1 LINIHNDVL
10 KPSPWVE
17 SFEPFIPKGGRIL
30 DLAAGSG
37 RHSTFLLGS
46 GHSVLAVD
54 QDIVALSSIH
64 HDQLEVRA
72 LNLEGADWPLNG
84 EQFSAIIV
92 TNYLYR
98 PYLDYLP
105 QMLSVEGLL
114 IYETFATGNARFG
127 KPSNPNFLLNTG
139 ELLDLALRKHLKVL
153 AYEDIHQKEPKE
165 AMIQRICAL
174 KER

>member
-1 LINIHNDVL
+1 MDSHNAIS

-17 SFEPFIPKGGRIL
+17 RFEPLIPKGGRIL

-37 RHSTFLLGS
+37 RHSSFFLGC

-54 QDIVALSSIH
+54 QDIAALSSIH

-72 LNLEGADWPLNG
+72 LNLEGAEWPLID
-84 EQFSAIIV
+84 EQFNAIIV

-98 PYLDYLP
+98 PHLYHLP
-105 QMLSVEGLL
+105 GMLSAGGLL
-114 IYETFATGNARFG
+114 IYETFAVGNAQFG

-139 ELLDLALRKHLKVL
+139 ELLDLAARKHLKVM
-153 AYEDIHQKEPKE
+153 AYEDILQKEPKA

-174 KER
+174 KEH